1 MLMTGRTKEL
11 IRWLLEQPEEK
22 KWKITE
28 YRQKRSLNANAF
40 FHVLCQKIAEATH
53 QSLTAV
59 KNQLLADYGQI
70 DTGMGTVILRD
81 DIDWKSIQ
89 YMHLLPTS
97 ATRTLDDGK
106 LYRGY
111 WVVRGSHTYDT
122 KEMTRLIEGAVTE
135 AKELD
140 IETMTPDELKR
151 MMAAWK
157 PRREEDETL

>member
-1 MLMTGRTKEL
+1 MKGPAKEL
-11 IRWLLEQPEEK
+11 VKWLVEQDQSKLYEVK
-22 KWKITE
+22 E
-28 YRQKRSLNANAF
+28 YKPKRSLNANAF

-70 DTGMGTVILRD
+70 DTDMGTVILLD
-81 DIDWKSIQ
+81 DIDWKSTP

-97 ATRTLDDGK
+97 ATRVLDNGK
-106 LYRGY
+106 LYRVY
-111 WVVRGSHTYDT
+111 WIIRGSHTYDT
-122 KEMTRLIEGAVTE
+122 KEMSRLIEGAVTE

-140 IETMTPDELKR
+140 IETMTPDQLKR

>member
-1 MLMTGRTKEL
+1 MLMTGKTKEL

-40 FHVLCQKIAEATH
+40 FHVLCQKIAEATR

-70 DTGMGTVILRD
+70 DADMGTVILRD

-106 LYRGY
+106 LYRVY

-122 KEMTRLIEGAVTE
+122 KEMTRLIEGAVME

-140 IETMTPDELKR
+140 IETMTPNELKR

-157 PRREEDETL
+157 PRREDEII

>member
-1 MLMTGRTKEL
+1 MVGKTKEL

-53 QSLTAV
+53 QSLTSV

-70 DTGMGTVILRD
+70 DTDMGTVILLD
-81 DIDWKSIQ
+81 DIDWKSTP

-97 ATRTLDDGK
+97 ATRVLDNGK
-106 LYRGY
+106 LYRVY
-111 WVVRGSHTYDT
+111 WIIRGSHTYDT
-122 KEMTRLIEGAVTE
+122 REMSRLIEGAVTE

-140 IETMTPDELKR
+140 IETMTPDQLKR

-157 PRREEDETL
+157 PRREDEII

>member
-22 KWKITE
+22 EWEVKEHKQ
-28 YRQKRSLNANAF
+28 RRSLNANAY

-53 QSLTAV
+53 QTITAV

-70 DTGMGTVILRD
+70 DTDMGTVILRD
-81 DIDWKSIQ
+81 EIDWKCVQVI
-89 YMHLLPTS
+89 HLLPTS

-106 LYRGY
+106 LYRVY

-122 KEMTRLIEGAVTE
+122 KEMTRLIEGAVME

-157 PRREEDETL
+157 PRREDETL

>member
-1 MLMTGRTKEL
+1 MLMTGKTKEL

-28 YRQKRSLNANAF
+28 YKPKRSLNANAF
-40 FHVLCQKIAEATH
+40 FHVLCQKIAESTH

-70 DTGMGTVILRD
+70 DTNMGTVILRD

-97 ATRTLDDGK
+97 ATRMLDDGK
-106 LYRGY
+106 LYRVY
-111 WVVRGSHTYDT
+111 WIVRGSHTYDT
-122 KEMTRLIEGAVTE
+122 KEMTRLIEGAVME
-135 AKELD
+135 ANELD
-140 IETMTPDELKR
+140 IETMTPDQLKR

-157 PRREEDETL
+157 PRREDEII

>member
-1 MLMTGRTKEL
+1 MLMTGKTKEL

-22 KWKITE
+22 EWEVKEHKQ
-28 YRQKRSLNANAF
+28 RRSLNANAY
-40 FHVLCQKIAEATH
+40 FHVLCQRIAEATH

-70 DTGMGTVILRD
+70 DADMGTVILRD

-106 LYRGY
+106 LYRVY

-122 KEMTRLIEGAVTE
+122 KEMSRLIEGAVTE

-140 IETMTPDELKR
+140 IETMTPDQLKR